1 MGMEE
6 GPSAT
11 AQHHIK
17 IAWFIVSFEAPL
29 GPESEPELH
38 ERGGEEE
45 DVMWY
50 RSIYVI

>member
-1 MGMEE
+1 MSPVTLLEWEWEE

-29 GPESEPELH
+29 GPESEPEH
-38 ERGGEEE
+38 EPGKG
-45 DVMWY
+45 WTGP
-50 RSIYVI
+50 